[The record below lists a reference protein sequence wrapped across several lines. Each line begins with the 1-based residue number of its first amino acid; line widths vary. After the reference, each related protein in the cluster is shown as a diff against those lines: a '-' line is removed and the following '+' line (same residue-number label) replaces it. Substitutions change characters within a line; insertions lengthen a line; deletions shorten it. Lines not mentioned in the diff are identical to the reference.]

1 MAQVRFDG
9 PAGGLFD
16 VVADR
21 QRSEHDRQVSIDLSG
36 GTYFGPVFLF
46 CLGCLVLVVPGRFH
60 LVRG

>member
-1 MAQVRFDG
+1 MQAFHENTYYAALRRCMAGDYR
-9 PAGGLFD
+9 
-16 VVADR
+16 
-21 QRSEHDRQVSIDLSG
+21 ELSG